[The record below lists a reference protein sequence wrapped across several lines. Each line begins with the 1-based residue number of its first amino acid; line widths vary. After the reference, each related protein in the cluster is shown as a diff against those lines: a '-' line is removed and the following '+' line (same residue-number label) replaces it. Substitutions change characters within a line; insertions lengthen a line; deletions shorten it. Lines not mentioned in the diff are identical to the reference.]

1 MAQNIIV
8 VCGDTAIDLSG
19 PVTLPAKEA
28 TITGAYGDTDYE
40 ASLAGSDGNGKIS
53 LQADT
58 TIENLNFSFGN
69 ASQLENKNHKLILK
83 AYRFYADGSRFR
95 Y

>member
-1 MAQNIIV
+1 M
-8 VCGDTAIDLSG
+8 
-19 PVTLPAKEA
+19 TLPAKEA

-69 ASQLENKNHKLILK
+69 ASQLENKNHKLITR
-83 AYRFYADGSRFR
+83 YRNIRSRRDGLQNALSVSAPL
-95 Y
+95 